1 MRGLFLLVLLMAALV
16 QATWL
21 AALLPGRPRPD
32 FVLLLV
38 VAWGMTRGV
47 EDGLLAG
54 VMGGLLLDLLS
65 GALPGT
71 QTLALGLVGLL
82 TSLSEGR
89 LALHRGLVPLA
100 VGFSASFV
108 RDGVALLVL
117 QARGW
122 DVAWDLATLR
132 LTLAMAMIASVLL
145 PLVLAALRRLQPAVV
160 ARPPTWDW

>member
-1 MRGLFLLVLLMAALV
+1 MRGLVLLALLAAALV

-32 FVLLLV
+32 FVLLLAI
-38 VAWGMTRGV
+38 AWGMTRGV

-54 VMGGLLLDLLS
+54 VVGGLLLDLL
-65 GALPGT
+65 GGTPPGT

-100 VGFSASFV
+100 VGFSASVV
-108 RDGVALLVL
+108 RDGVALLLL

-122 DVAWDLATLR
+122 DVAWDLDTLR
-132 LTLAMAMIASVLL
+132 LTLAMAIIASLLL
-145 PLVLAALRRLQPAVV
+145 PLVLAAVRRLQPAVA
-160 ARPPTWDW
+160 ARPPTWEW